1 MSQGG
6 KNWLEKINGLNFFSH
21 LTIEKNINK
30 LYILY
35 ITLHYY
41 FILLLHIVW
50 NRLYISYFKINLQN
64 VLSSYFFLIEEL
76 TFLALVC
83 MRYLRQINV
92 LVNLHAF
99 LISYNFVKWFI
110 VIFWSL
116 WYSFELYLTISFHK
130 IRFCVLRWPKL
141 T

>member
-1 MSQGG
+1 M
-6 KNWLEKINGLNFFSH
+6 
-21 LTIEKNINK
+21 K
-30 LYILY
+30 LYFLVFERSVVRFHIPPFIIALFSCP
-35 ITLHYY
+35 LAQNL
-41 FILLLHIVW
+41 ILLLHIAW
-50 NRLYISYFKINLQN
+50 NRLYKSCIKINLQN
-64 VLSSYFFLIEEL
+64 VLSSYVFFLIEEL

-110 VIFWSL
+110 VIIWSL
-116 WYSFELYLTISFHK
+116 WYSFELYLTISCHK